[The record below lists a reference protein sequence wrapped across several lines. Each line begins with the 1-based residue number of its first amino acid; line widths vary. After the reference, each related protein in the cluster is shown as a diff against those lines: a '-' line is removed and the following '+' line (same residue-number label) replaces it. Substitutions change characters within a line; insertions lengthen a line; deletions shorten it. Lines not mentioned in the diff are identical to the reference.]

1 MEEDGID
8 VRFGPGTG
16 AFGGVEVSLPGVG
29 NGGGGGRIDFSSFL
43 GSGKTS
49 FVLTAD
55 GFGMGVFAFVE
66 DGGGGI
72 SLEGVGGTGAEGV
85 GAGCLVG
92 AGITGGGGV
101 EIFSFIGA
109 GRGIPASFG
118 MGTTL
123 PDGIGVVSRMVVLR
137 FISPAGSLTVKSFS
151 ASNILPSSTLNCTI
165 TLSFSCWGQIFQGRI
180 SMYPVVSNPLRQ
192 DRESSSFS
200 TVQEESGFFSP
211 SGKISTT

>member
-16 AFGGVEVSLPGVG
+16 AFGGVDVSLPGVG

-49 FVLTAD
+49 LVLTA
-55 GFGMGVFAFVE
+55 GEFGMGVFVE

-72 SLEGVGGTGAEGV
+72 SLEGVGGTVAGGV
-85 GAGCLVG
+85 GTGCLVG
-92 AGITGGGGV
+92 AGITGGGRV
-101 EIFSFIGA
+101 LLFSFIGA
-109 GRGIPASFG
+109 GRGIPESFG
-118 MGTTL
+118 MGTTV
-123 PDGIGVVSRMVVLR
+123 PDGIGVVSRIVVLR
-137 FISPAGSLTVKSFS
+137 FIRPAGSFTVKSFS

-180 SMYPVVSNPLRQ
+180 SM
-192 DRESSSFS
+192 
-200 TVQEESGFFSP
+200 
-211 SGKISTT
+211 